1 MSSKWTE
8 LNTASDLVA
17 EYAPQIKG
25 KTILTTGVTPGSI
38 GAAFVE
44 ALAAA
49 SPSLLILAGRSA
61 DKLDAE
67 AANIQKAAGKDG
79 VKTRNL
85 VIDLLSLESVREAA
99 AEVNGWDD
107 VPHIDVVVNCA
118 GIMAV
123 DYKLTKEGFESQFAA
138 NHLSHFLLTNL
149 LMDKILAS
157 EAPRVV
163 NVTSDGHRL
172 HPIRWA
178 DINFDV
184 SASLSFLTQIYTHM
198 KVSNRRIFHRE
209 APSTTSG
216 QRTASP
222 SPQTCSWPSIS
233 QRPSATAV
241 SRPLVCTPASS

>member
-17 EYAPQIKG
+17 EYAPLIKG

-49 SPSLLILAGRSA
+49 SPALLILAGRSA
-61 DKLDAE
+61 ANLEKE
-67 AANIQKAAGKDG
+67 AANIAKAAADASAE
-79 VKTRNL
+79 VKTRN
-85 VIDLLSLESVREAA
+85 VVVDLLSLGSVRKAA
-99 AEVNGWDD
+99 AEVNSWED

-118 GIMAV
+118 GIMGTP
-123 DYKLTKEGFESQFAA
+123 YKLTEDGFESQFAA

-157 EAPRVV
+157 PAPRVV
-163 NVTSDGHRL
+163 NVSSNGHRCQA
-172 HPIRWA
+172 IRFE

-184 SASLSFLTQIYTHM
+184 SNFLASKT
-198 KVSNRRIFHRE
+198 
-209 APSTTSG
+209 
-216 QRTASP
+216 
-222 SPQTCSWPSIS
+222 
-233 QRPSATAV
+233 
-241 SRPLVCTPASS
+241 